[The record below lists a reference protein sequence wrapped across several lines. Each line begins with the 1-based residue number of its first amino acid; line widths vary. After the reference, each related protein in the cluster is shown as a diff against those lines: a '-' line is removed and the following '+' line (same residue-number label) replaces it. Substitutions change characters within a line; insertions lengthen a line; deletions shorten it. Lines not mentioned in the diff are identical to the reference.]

1 LYIVAPNCCSASER
15 VTLLP
20 PHKRSADKA
29 ASTSEKV
36 SSDSAFEG
44 VQIVTENAS
53 EAIIAEDEKQRS
65 KKPMVP
71 DPETCIGTAFASTF
85 SGSLP
90 SQNFATKSNVSL
102 FSPRFCR
109 QNPPSISGCLSV
121 NSRIL

>member
-1 LYIVAPNCCSASER
+1 MVCILLLQIVAAHLSASR
-15 VTLLP
+15 LP

-65 KKPMVP
+65 KKPMAP
-71 DPETCIGTAFASTF
+71 DPGTCTGTAFA
-85 SGSLP
+85 
-90 SQNFATKSNVSL
+90 
-102 FSPRFCR
+102 
-109 QNPPSISGCLSV
+109 
-121 NSRIL
+121 